1 MGANGQLGGNFG
13 SFVDAQTGK
22 GYQTIGHFEGMSI
35 VTTSDKRPLSAPIVS
50 QDAVVMG
57 LVRHSAKSQVK
68 YIAFYDKKTKS
79 VKKTIDILYD
89 SEGNIVPSQYKIV
102 KGKRVVIGTH
112 SHRWEEHAGG
122 NTGRVSHDEDNRFLL
137 TKRELRWLQK
147 AERYNQS
154 QAE

>member
-1 MGANGQLGGNFG
+1 MIMGANGQLGGNFG

-68 YIAFYDKKTKS
+68 YIAFYDKK
-79 VKKTIDILYD
+79 
-89 SEGNIVPSQYKIV
+89 NKIGE
-102 KGKRVVIGTH
+102 K
-112 SHRWEEHAGG
+112 
-122 NTGRVSHDEDNRFLL
+122 N
-137 TKRELRWLQK
+137 
-147 AERYNQS
+147 Y
-154 QAE
+154 

>member
-1 MGANGQLGGNFG
+1 M
-13 SFVDAQTGK
+13 
-22 GYQTIGHFEGMSI
+22 
-35 VTTSDKRPLSAPIVS
+35 
-50 QDAVVMG
+50 
-57 LVRHSAKSQVK
+57 
-68 YIAFYDKKTKS
+68 
-79 VKKTIDILYD
+79 KKTIDILYD

>member
-1 MGANGQLGGNFG
+1 
-13 SFVDAQTGK
+13 
-22 GYQTIGHFEGMSI
+22 MSI
-35 VTTSDKRPLSAPIVS
+35 VTTSENRPLSIPANS

-57 LVRHSAKSQVK
+57 LVRYSAKNQVK

-89 SEGNIVPSQYKIV
+89 SEGKIVPSQYKIV
-102 KGKRVVIGTH
+102 KGERKVVGTH
-112 SHRWEEHAGG
+112 YHLWKYTDGVASRPP
-122 NTGRVSHDEDNRFLL
+122 HDESNRFLL

-154 QAE
+154 QAKK